1 MARKTTWAYN
11 TRNVSPCRYPA
22 LVISL
27 FEKGATLFLCT
38 KEEEKRSVNS
48 RWSTR
53 LKKKKIKK
61 KKNIF
66 RPLEDSLVVCN
77 KRGSNEKKKA
87 TTTNRQQETTKNGVE
102 PQNI

>member
-38 KEEEKRSVNS
+38 KEEEKKVSEQQVVN
-48 RWSTR
+48 TTEEEEDK
-53 LKKKKIKK
+53 KKKKISSG
-61 KKNIF
+61 
-66 RPLEDSLVVCN
+66 R
-77 KRGSNEKKKA
+77 
-87 TTTNRQQETTKNGVE
+87 
-102 PQNI
+102 